1 MTTAIQVRVAKP
13 EERELAFAIRRD
25 VFILEQN
32 VPADEEFDQ
41 YEDES
46 THLLAWA
53 QAQVHDQA
61 QDQEQ
66 AQVAG
71 TARLRFVDGW
81 AKFERIAV
89 AARWRGH
96 KVGAALM
103 QALINQ
109 SDGHDCCLN
118 AQCQAQ
124 AFYERWD
131 FVAVGETFLDAGIPH
146 VRMERHLV

>member
-1 MTTAIQVRVAKP
+1 MTTTIQVRVAKP
-13 EERELAFAIRRD
+13 EERELAFGIRRD

-53 QAQVHDQA
+53 QTQI
-61 QDQEQ
+61 
-66 AQVAG
+66 AG

-89 AARWRGH
+89 AAPWRGH

-109 SDGHDCCLN
+109 SGGHNCCLN

-146 VRMERHLV
+146 VRMERQLV